1 MFERKLRSAHRRGVS
16 AIQLAVV
23 LGALTLAIIASVQFV
38 GDATDRNL
46 DDAAGMAADPASL
59 AAHFNAETYHQDDHD
74 GGDDGN

>member
-1 MFERKLRSAHRRGVS
+1 MFQRKLRSARRRGVS

-46 DDAAGMAADPASL
+46 DNSANMTADPAAL
-59 AAHFNAETYHQDDHD
+59 AAHFNGQSCDHGDDDDGD
-74 GGDDGN
+74 GGD